1 MICSLLN
8 SHSEWTI
15 NWKYMFVSISP
26 FLQVVLQLWLA
37 FIHMYEQV
45 TRNTLLVCQS
55 FLIFLKEEKGKVSL
69 FLMEVCMGSSELVR
83 AEGDS
88 TFLWSKDAALAY
100 TPHSCKYPDF
110 YWSGIKPSLYF
121 ARLCAYNCKDLG
133 NIL

>member
-15 NWKYMFVSISP
+15 NWKYMFLSISP

-55 FLIFLKEEKGKVSL
+55 FLILLKEEKGESH
-69 FLMEVCMGSSELVR
+69 
-83 AEGDS
+83 
-88 TFLWSKDAALAY
+88 FLWRYAWGPRSWWEQKVIVHFYGLKDAALAY

-121 ARLCAYNCKDLG
+121 ARLCGYNCKDLG